1 MCWLWAKTQCNAHK
15 ATTAKLNLRKLII
28 QTGSA
33 KANKVI
39 WVKYFIFPCFVKTAR
54 GITQIWGDMDVVQR
68 KLGNQNNQQTSVLCY
83 FLFPC
88 SVPVTEGI
96 LNKTAQT
103 RALFARIQWH
113 DYWNT
118 LICYYSN
125 TASGY
130 CKYSHRYDKID
141 RTACNVMM
149 QRLIFSVDRHIK
161 SLLT

>member
-1 MCWLWAKTQCNAHK
+1 MCWLWAKTQCNAYK

-39 WVKYFIFPCFVKTAR
+39 WAKYFIFPCFVKTAR
-54 GITQIWGDMDVVQR
+54 GITQIWGDMDVVER

-88 SVPVTEGI
+88 SFPFTEGI

-118 LICYYSN
+118 ASSYS
-125 TASGY
+125 
-130 CKYSHRYDKID
+130 KYSHTYDKID
-141 RTACNVMM
+141 KTACNVMM
-149 QRLIFSVDRHIK
+149 QRPILSVGRHIK